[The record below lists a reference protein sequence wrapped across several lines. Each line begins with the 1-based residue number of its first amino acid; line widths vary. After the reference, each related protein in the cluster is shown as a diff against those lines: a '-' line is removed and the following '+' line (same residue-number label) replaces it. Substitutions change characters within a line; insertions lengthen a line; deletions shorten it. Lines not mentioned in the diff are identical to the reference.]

1 MTLKK
6 FRQLLGYQ
14 AFMLLGML
22 VRSLKRTHSVALAHF
37 IGDVIFHV
45 LRIRRSLV
53 EENISIVFPDK
64 SPKEVRCLAGQ
75 VYRNQA
81 ENIIEV
87 LRLPLVQTREDA
99 EALIEIEPGDFLLRT
114 RDKGKGAVMV
124 SAHFGNWEL
133 LGLCTGML
141 IAPLTIVVKR
151 LRNRAIDR
159 KINQWR
165 SLRGNKMVYASK
177 APRVALS
184 TLRQGGLLTL
194 LADQSDPDEGF
205 FTPFLGRTTS
215 VFLGPAFLALKTGVP
230 LFAGMCR
237 RIGGGRYK
245 VEMQEVPTDD
255 LTGSKDDIEELARR
269 YTRVLESYIY
279 RYPEEWFWL
288 HDRWKRTGPGGEVL
302 GS

>member
-6 FRQLLGYQ
+6 FRQQSGYQ

-22 VRSLKRTHSVALAHF
+22 VRSLKRTHSVGVAHL

-45 LRIRRSLV
+45 LRIRRTLV
-53 EENISIVFPDK
+53 EENISLAFPDK
-64 SPKEVRCLAGQ
+64 PLKEVRHIARQ

-87 LRLPLVQTREDA
+87 LRLPLVKTREDA
-99 EALIEIEPGDFLLRT
+99 EALIDIDPGDFLART
-114 RDKGKGAVMV
+114 SDRGKGAVMV

-159 KINQWR
+159 KINEWR
-165 SLRGNKMVYASK
+165 SLRGNRMVYASK
-177 APRVALS
+177 APRVGIS
-184 TLRQGGLLTL
+184 TLREGRILTI
-194 LADQSDPDEGF
+194 LADQSDPDEVF
-205 FTPFLGRTTS
+205 FLPFLGRRAS
-215 VFLGPAFLALKTGVP
+215 VFRGAAFLALKTGVP

-237 RIGGGRYK
+237 RTGGGRYK
-245 VEMQEVPTDD
+245 VEMQEVPSDD
-255 LTGSKDDIEELARR
+255 LTGSKEDIDELARR
-269 YTRVLESYIY
+269 YTKVLESYIY

-288 HDRWKRTGPGGEVL
+288 HNRWKRS
-302 GS
+302 GSGVDE